1 MQSSNHIGKIVRQH
15 AEAVESGK
23 SAPRKHKSSARK
35 SASFLSVPK
44 HRAFVPMV
52 TIWGGLLLAL
62 MIAVLPDQPI
72 ARVSSLTGIYLPLL
86 ITRII
91 LAAGIGLAG
100 ALLGYIVASA
110 LSHRTKLMDGE
121 GGLVFTL
128 KSRDVQPIN
137 PVSDLGSESLDAPFE
152 ETPSHGLAEPA
163 EFPEADDTSP
173 AFETAGEWVGERVGE
188 RVGDQAGQ
196 REPKLGELA
205 QRGYDIPAPE
215 DFEGEAS
222 RAAKGEWAFT
232 RKHFKDAL
240 IESCEGATCEAA
252 QTPDA
257 VHVSDTLANLRNP
270 KPRALDL
277 SEFASLPERNG
288 VWVEGETAKPVPRQ
302 KPEAAPSPAPEHAY
316 TSAPKQSENALEKL
330 RQKPAENLSLVEMV
344 ERFAGALHEHQTQ
357 ERARAV
363 EGEAARE
370 AALAEALKALALFTQ
385 RGFDQGT
392 RARSNDNVIGQ
403 TEQELRSA
411 LARLHD
417 LRGAA

>member
-15 AEAVESGK
+15 AEAVENGK
-23 SAPRKHKSSARK
+23 SAPRKQKSSARK
-35 SASFLSVPK
+35 ASSFLSVPK

-62 MIAVLPDQPI
+62 MTAVLPDQPI

-86 ITRII
+86 MMRII
-91 LAAGIGLAG
+91 LAVGFGLAG

-121 GGLVFTL
+121 GGLVFAL
-128 KSRDVQPIN
+128 KSRELQPIN
-137 PVSDLGSESLDAPFE
+137 PAADLGSESLDAPLE
-152 ETPSHGLAEPA
+152 ETPSRGSA
-163 EFPEADDTSP
+163 EFSEVEDADP
-173 AFETAGEWVGERVGE
+173 AFEQVGEAA
-188 RVGDQAGQ
+188 GDEFSQ

-205 QRGYDIPAPE
+205 QRGYDIEAPE
-215 DFEGEAS
+215 DFGDEAS
-222 RAAKGEWAFT
+222 RNAKGEWAFT

-252 QTPDA
+252 QTPDSVQTPLTA
-257 VHVSDTLANLRNP
+257 QDAHVGTMVRNQ

-288 VWVEGETAKPVPRQ
+288 VWVEENSAKTVLS
-302 KPEAAPSPAPEHAY
+302 PEPADATVTKNP
-316 TSAPKQSENALEKL
+316 ENALEKL

-363 EGEAARE
+363 HGEATRE
-370 AALAEALKALALFTQ
+370 AALAQALKALSLFTE

-403 TEQELRSA
+403 TEEELRSA
-411 LARLHD
+411 LARLQD